1 MLRFPGYLGPALY
14 CTSICYQTI
23 ASPLMLLA
31 ALALDVDGTLP
42 RSMLW
47 GLLASATTTLLLGL
61 GVAWCYM
68 IPKYRKAFYK
78 HMPFKRSLD
87 EWAWEQRTACAYGEG
102 SDASKANVLSFAPW
116 TWPANEKVRD

>member
-1 MLRFPGYLGPALY
+1 
-14 CTSICYQTI
+14 
-23 ASPLMLLA
+23 MLLT

-68 IPKYRKAFYK
+68 VPKYRKTFYK
-78 HMPFKRSLD
+78 VWATTPRTDDSAIVQTSAVDHALTLHSL
-87 EWAWEQRTACAYGEG
+87 AAYV
-102 SDASKANVLSFAPW
+102 AQKIL
-116 TWPANEKVRD
+116 